1 VLLLFQDLGKLS
13 DKLNGVFLIRGR
25 GLTSNVYV
33 IGRNAI
39 TTIDAGNGAFYN
51 RLEPDFKKLG
61 LKISNV
67 TQVIITHAHHD
78 HANGLV
84 ELIELV
90 DPKIYVFHSV
100 ARYLSGFGEH
110 RIVRLEEGA
119 LVKTEL
125 FNLKVIHTPGH
136 TEGSICLYEEKEK
149 ILFTGDT
156 VFPGGVFGNFPP
168 GEGGTIF
175 SSIEKLTKI
184 DVDIIL
190 AGHGKPL
197 FEYGNQHISRAFKTA
212 ALYV

>member
-1 VLLLFQDLGKLS
+1 MSLLFQDLGVVSYKLK
-13 DKLNGVFLIRGR
+13 DVFLIKGR

-33 IGRNAI
+33 IGKNAI
-39 TTIDAGNGAFYN
+39 TTIDAGNGAIYN
-51 RLEPDFKKLG
+51 RLEPDFKSHG

-67 TQVIITHAHHD
+67 TQAIITHAHHD
-78 HANGLV
+78 HANGLI
-84 ELIELV
+84 ELIELA
-90 DPKIYVFHSV
+90 DPKICVFHKD
-100 ARYLSGFGEH
+100 ARYLLGLGEH
-110 RIVRLEEGA
+110 RIVRLKEGD

-125 FNLKVIHTPGH
+125 LTLRVIHTPGH

-168 GEGGTIF
+168 GESRTIF
-175 SSIEKLTKI
+175 SSIEKLAGI
-184 DVDIIL
+184 DVEIIL

-197 FEYGNQHISRAFKTA
+197 FEYGNQHISRAYKTA